1 MLTFRKTQGSYVPD
15 NKARTKNKRNIIT
28 RAAILC
34 HKPKNIKP
42 KNIKPNRASHK
53 AIYELTS
60 LTIIKATLKI
70 HKKSNFDWN

>member
-15 NKARTKNKRNIIT
+15 NEARTKNKRNIIT

-34 HKPKNIKP
+34 HKP

-70 HKKSNFDWN
+70 HKKSNFDRN